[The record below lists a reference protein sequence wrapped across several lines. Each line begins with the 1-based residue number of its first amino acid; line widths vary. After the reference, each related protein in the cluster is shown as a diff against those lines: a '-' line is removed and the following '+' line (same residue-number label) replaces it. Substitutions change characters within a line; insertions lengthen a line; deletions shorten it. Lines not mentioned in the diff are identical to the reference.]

1 MCYEQK
7 GRYVMFE
14 NKHIVLPTDRL
25 RKLCLEKGWFDCGTV
40 ELYEKMLEM
49 NEFGV
54 PMDEL
59 AAIIWF
65 CTDAGGYSEVDI
77 LDCLFA
83 EYLKFY
89 CEQYG
94 C

>member
-1 MCYEQK
+1 
-7 GRYVMFE
+7 
-14 NKHIVLPTDRL
+14 
-25 RKLCLEKGWFDCGTV
+25 
-40 ELYEKMLEM
+40 M